1 MGPHF
6 TCGAAPWGRLAEK
19 GKRPGGL
26 RSRAAVFEESLSLKL
41 EVEQDPQHEG
51 EERERLDEHQTQK
64 HRCADVSR
72 SSRVARDPFA
82 SRRSDAALAERSA
95 KRRDGQAEADGQSK
109 RCGINRG
116 LLRSGTLCEHRRP
129 DREDGDES
137 NNQDC
142 SFFHNFL
149 LMRLLSGGGS
159 RTPCSRAH
167 TGQRLQALYS
177 VSALPPWP
185 CRYTP
190 TAES

>member
-6 TCGAAPWGRLAEK
+6 KCGAAPWGRLAEK

-82 SRRSDAALAERSA
+82 SRRSDAPPAERSA
-95 KRRDGQAEADGQSK
+95 KRLDAQPEAHHHTK
-109 RCGINRG
+109 HYAINNS
-116 LLRSGTLCEHRRP
+116 LL
-129 DREDGDES
+129 
-137 NNQDC
+137 
-142 SFFHNFL
+142 
-149 LMRLLSGGGS
+149 
-159 RTPCSRAH
+159 
-167 TGQRLQALYS
+167 
-177 VSALPPWP
+177 
-185 CRYTP
+185 
-190 TAES
+190 

>member
-1 MGPHF
+1 MPCHFSHITPFCVKCIITHTNWWGVREGHSAKHGP
-6 TCGAAPWGRLAEK
+6 TLQVRSSTLGRIAEK
-19 GKRPGGL
+19 RKRPGGL

-41 EVEQDPQHEG
+41 EVEEDPQHEG

-116 LLRSGTLCEHRRP
+116 LLRSGTLRERRRR

-137 NNQDC
+137 LF
-142 SFFHNFL
+142 S
-149 LMRLLSGGGS
+149 
-159 RTPCSRAH
+159 
-167 TGQRLQALYS
+167 
-177 VSALPPWP
+177 
-185 CRYTP
+185 
-190 TAES
+190 